1 MPDLLFLS
9 NGHGEDLN
17 ASLIVQAL
25 QQAQPSLA
33 IAAQPIVGAGN
44 AYRKLAVPILGPTE
58 PMPSG
63 GLLYM
68 NPWVLVRDLAKGLV
82 LLSLQQIAAI
92 WRQRRQF
99 QLAVAVGDIVP
110 IALASLTGRPFVAFL
125 VSTSSYYEG
134 RLRLPWLTQRLLRSP
149 RCRQIFCRD
158 AFTAADLQSRGF
170 AKTIFCGYPIMD
182 ALLSR
187 GVELAFDPHRP
198 LIALLAGSRLPEAI
212 ANLKLQLRLCQCLA
226 QLGDFSFAAA
236 IVPAIDATQLQAIA
250 TDLNWQFDG
259 RDRLSTSVG
268 GRRLEVHCRSDAFA
282 EILQASQLVVGMAGT
297 AVEQAVGLGKP
308 VVQIIGDGP
317 QFTYRFAEAQ
327 ERLLGTDSVRTIG
340 KTPAQPADLEQAAQ
354 VILQTLQDPTQ
365 PERCRQNG
373 QARVGSAGGSAAIAA
388 QILSVLQQVSSGD
401 R

>member
-17 ASLIVQAL
+17 ASLIVKAIQTVNP
-25 QQAQPSLA
+25 QLA
-33 IAAQPIVGAGN
+33 IAAQPIVGAGH
-44 AYRKLAVPILGPTE
+44 AYRKLGVPIIGPTE
-58 PMPSG
+58 SMPSG

-68 NPWVLVRDLAKGLV
+68 NPWVLVRDLAQGLV
-82 LLSLQQIAAI
+82 LLSLRQIAAI
-92 WRQRRQF
+92 WRLRQQF
-99 QLAVAVGDIVP
+99 KLVVAVGDVVP

-170 AKTIFCGYPIMD
+170 AKAIFCGYPIMD
-182 ALLSR
+182 ALQ
-187 GVELAFDPHRP
+187 GQGAELVLDPQCP

-212 ANLKLQLRLCQCLA
+212 ANLKLQLRLCQELA
-226 QLGDFSFAAA
+226 KWGDFAFAAA

-250 TDLNWQFDG
+250 MDLGWQFDG
-259 RDRLSTSVG
+259 RDRLLTSVG
-268 GRRLEVHCRSDAFA
+268 DRRLEVHCRSDAFA
-282 EILQASQLVVGMAGT
+282 EILQASQLVIGMAGT

-308 VVQIIGDGP
+308 VVQLIGAGP

-327 ERLLGTDSVRTIG
+327 ERLLGTDSVQTIG
-340 KTPAQPADLEQAAQ
+340 KTPAQPADLTQAAQ

-373 QARVGSAGGSAAIAA
+373 QARVGSPGGSAAIAG
-388 QILSVLQQVSSGD
+388 QIFSVLRQGSIDD

>member
-44 AYRKLAVPILGPTE
+44 AYRKLGVPIIGPTDQ
-58 PMPSG
+58 MPSG

-92 WRQRRQF
+92 WRQRQQF
-99 QLAVAVGDIVP
+99 KLVVAVGDIVP
-110 IALASLTGRPFVAFL
+110 IALAGLTGRPFVAFL

-134 RLRLPWLTQRLLRSP
+134 RLRLPWLTQRLLRSR
-149 RCRQIFCRD
+149 RCQQIFCRD
-158 AFTAADLQSRGF
+158 AFTATDLQSRGF
-170 AKTIFCGYPIMD
+170 SKAIFCGYPIMD
-182 ALLSR
+182 TLQPC
-187 GVELAFDPHRP
+187 GVDLKLPTDRP

-212 ANLKLQLRLCQCLA
+212 ANLKLQLQLCQRLA
-226 QLGDFSFAAA
+226 RLGDFTFAAA
-236 IVPAIDATQLQAIA
+236 IVPAIAATQLQAIA
-250 TDLNWQFDG
+250 TDLGWQFDG
-259 RDRLSTSVG
+259 RDRLLTSVG
-268 GRRLEVHCRSDAFA
+268 DRRVEVLCRSDAFA

-308 VVQIIGDGP
+308 VVQIIGEGP

-327 ERLLGTDSVRTIG
+327 MRLLGTHSVQTVG
-340 KTPAQPADLEQAAQ
+340 TTTAQPADLEQAAQ
-354 VILQTLQDPTQ
+354 VIVQTLQDPNHRD
-365 PERCRQNG
+365 RCQRNG
-373 QARVGSAGGSAAIAA
+373 QERVGSAGGSAAIAA
-388 QILSVLQQVSSGD
+388 QILSVLQQG
-401 R
+401 